1 MKGLLYKEWCLG
13 KKTCGLFLAL
23 SLVFCLLGI
32 LVFLSMICGNLQ
44 SWPSKEPESVK
55 VFAMTFTY
63 VPYILMLFTATSVN
77 QSIFTDYESGWMKYS
92 YTLPQ
97 KAISVVGVKYIYV
110 GITFAIAFIFGLVN
124 AGFICLMSKET
135 FSADTLKNM
144 VVIMVF
150 AVIEMAVVIPLAIVF
165 KQGRTLSTIGA
176 VFFMAVYIISG
187 YIIVQLEEKY
197 PGKAEKM
204 LADLFFDARDALAKF
219 SILIIILAIAVS
231 IFVACKIYQRREK

>member
-13 KKTCGLFLAL
+13 KKNCGLFLAL

-92 YTLPQ
+92 YTLPH
-97 KAISVVGVKYIYV
+97 KAIKVIGAKYVYV
-110 GITFAIAFIFGLVN
+110 GITFVIAFIFGLVN
-124 AGFICLMSKET
+124 AGVICFMSKET
-135 FSADTLKNM
+135 FSSDTLKNM

-150 AVIEMAVVIPLAIVF
+150 AVVEMAVVIPLAILF

-187 YIIVQLEEKY
+187 YILVELEEKY
-197 PGKAEKM
+197 PGKVEKI
-204 LADLFFDARDALAKF
+204 LPNLFVDVRDILTKF
-219 SILIIILAIAVS
+219 SILIIVLVIIVS
-231 IFVACKIYQRREK
+231 IYAACKIYQRREK